1 MWEHRARVCCTPWQL
16 QVICLCVVQQIELI
30 SSLTPLNDL
39 TKFMD
44 LPTNRIKKFGTFGGV
59 FTPTLLTILGVIMY
73 LRLGWVVGNAGLL
86 GAWLIILISFF
97 ITLCTALSMSAI
109 TTNIRIGA
117 GGAYAIVSQALGL
130 EVGGSLGIPRYI
142 SQGLAVTMYIF
153 GFREGWLRIFPD
165 HNAFLV
171 DIVVFGMLFTIAYIS
186 ANLAIK
192 TQYIIMGIIVLSLVS
207 IVIAANNG
215 IMGIPS
221 REALS
226 WGTFRGSVENGFGGS
241 SFWVVFAVF
250 FPAATGIMA
259 GANMSGELKDPKRSI
274 PLGTLWAIGVSFVI
288 YMLLA
293 YWVARSATE
302 TELLNNYYIM
312 VDKSYFGPLV
322 IAGILGATF
331 SSALASIVGSSRI
344 LFAMG
349 EHKVLPYSGFLQ
361 FQSKNGQPRNAMLV
375 TGVLIF
381 LTLLLRNLNA
391 VAPLVTLFFLITYAM
406 INIVVIIE
414 QNLGLISYRP
424 LFKIHR
430 WVPWFGLISSVF
442 AMFIIN
448 PAVSLISIV
457 IVLMV
462 YLYLS
467 RQNLET
473 PFEDVRSGLFV
484 SFAEWAA
491 KHTWGMKKMQQRAW
505 KANLMVPV
513 RDINGLRGTFEF
525 LRNIAKPKGSIK
537 LLGIQ
542 PFSENNDL
550 AGQLEA
556 ISADFREKGVFSSSA
571 VIHTDEF
578 ANGINYGS
586 QALQGAFFK
595 PNIVF
600 LNMQAHDDY
609 ETELRPVMR
618 ESIRLEIGILLFLLH
633 PTALLGQRN
642 TINVWVSDR
651 DGNWNL
657 GWDIGNLDLS
667 ILVAY
672 KLKMN
677 WNARIR
683 LITVIRNP
691 EEEENARGFLN
702 TLITL
707 ARLPKTLTEV
717 RIGEFKSVVSQ
728 APSADLN
735 VFGMDEDLPFEFV
748 REMSEKTMSSCLF
761 VKDSGHESILA

>member
-1 MWEHRARVCCTPWQL
+1 MQ
-16 QVICLCVVQQIELI
+16 
-30 SSLTPLNDL
+30 N
-39 TKFMD
+39 K
-44 LPTNRIKKFGTFGGV
+44 TNLAKKFGTFGGV

-86 GAWLIILISFF
+86 GAWLIILIAFL

-130 EVGGSLGIPRYI
+130 EVGGSLGIPRYL

-153 GFREGWLRIFPD
+153 GFREGWLGIFPD
-165 HNAFLV
+165 HNAFFV
-171 DIVVFGMLFTIAYIS
+171 DVIVFLILFTIAYIS

-192 TQYIIMGIIVLSLVS
+192 TQYIIMGIIVLSLLS
-207 IVIAANNG
+207 IVLAAYDG
-215 IMGIPS
+215 SMFEPTS
-221 REALS
+221 EALS
-226 WGTFRGSVENGFGGS
+226 WGTFKGSIENGFSGS

-259 GANMSGELKDPKRSI
+259 GANMSGELKDPKQSI
-274 PLGTLWAIGVSFVI
+274 PRGTLWAIAVSFFI
-288 YMLLA
+288 YMALA
-293 YWVARSATE
+293 FWISRSATE
-302 TELLNNYYIM
+302 TELLTNYYIM
-312 VDKSYFGPLV
+312 VDKAFFGELI

-349 EHKVLPYSGFLQ
+349 EHKVLPYSTLLAGT
-361 FQSKNGQPRNAMLV
+361 SKNGQPRNAMLV
-375 TGVLIF
+375 TGILIF

-414 QNLGLISYRP
+414 QRLGLISYRP
-424 LFKIHR
+424 IFKIPK
-430 WVPWFGLISSVF
+430 WVPYLGLISSVF

-448 PAVSLISIV
+448 PSVSLISV
-457 IVLMV
+457 AIVLVV
-462 YLYLS
+462 YWYLS

-513 RDINGLRGTFEF
+513 RDISGLKGSFEF
-525 LRNIAKPKGSIK
+525 LRNITKPKGSIK
-537 LLGIQ
+537 LLGIT
-542 PFSENNDL
+542 PFSEENTL
-550 AGQLEA
+550 SQELETIA
-556 ISADFREKGVFSSSA
+556 ASFRDKGVFSSSA

-578 ANGINYGS
+578 ANGINYGN
-586 QALQGAFFK
+586 QALQGAFFR
-595 PNIVF
+595 PNIIF
-600 LNMQAHDDY
+600 LNLQNHDDY
-609 ETELRPVMR
+609 ESELKPVMK
-618 ESIRLEIGILLFLLH
+618 EAIRLEIGVLLYKLH
-633 PTALLGQRN
+633 PIALLGQRN
-642 TINVWVSDR
+642 MINVWVSNR
-651 DGNWNL
+651 KGNWTL
-657 GWDIGNLDLS
+657 SWDIGNLDLS
-667 ILVAY
+667 VLIAY

-677 WNARIR
+677 WNAQIR
-683 LITVIRNP
+683 LITVIDDT
-691 EEEENARGFLN
+691 EEEQNAKDFLKSLVN
-702 TLITL
+702 L
-707 ARLPKTLTEV
+707 ARLPQTLTKV
-717 RIGEFKSVVSQ
+717 HVGSFFEFVPN
-728 APSADLN
+728 APTADLN
-735 VFGMDEDLPFEFV
+735 IFGMDDTLKYDFIKS
-748 REMSEKTMSSCLF
+748 MSEKTKSSCLF

>member
-1 MWEHRARVCCTPWQL
+1 METKGM
-16 QVICLCVVQQIELI
+16 QQ
-30 SSLTPLNDL
+30 
-39 TKFMD
+39 
-44 LPTNRIKKFGTFGGV
+44 KKFGTFGGV

-86 GAWLIILISFF
+86 GTWLIIIISFA

-130 EVGGSLGIPRYI
+130 EVGGSLGIPRYV

-153 GFREGWLRIFPD
+153 GFREGWLGIFPD
-165 HNAFLV
+165 HIPFLV
-171 DIVVFGMLFTIAYIS
+171 DVLVFALLFGIAYVS

-192 TQYIIMGIIVLSLVS
+192 TQYIIIGIIMLSFISIILAAYEGSMFNTNTDVLRFGS
-207 IVIAANNG
+207 
-215 IMGIPS
+215 
-221 REALS
+221 
-226 WGTFRGSVENGFGGS
+226 FKGSVENNFSGS
-241 SFWVVFAVF
+241 NFWIVFAVF

-259 GANMSGELKDPKRSI
+259 GANMSGELKDAKKSI
-274 PLGTLWAIGVSFVI
+274 PVGTLWAIGVSFII

-293 YWVARSATE
+293 YWIARSATE
-302 TELLNNYYIM
+302 AELLADYYVI
-312 VDKSYFGPLV
+312 VEKAYFGPL
-322 IAGILGATF
+322 ILAGILGATF

-349 EHKVLPYSGFLQ
+349 EHKVLPYSTFLAG
-361 FQSKNGQPRNAMLV
+361 QSANGQPRNAMLI
-375 TGVLIF
+375 TGILIF
-381 LTLLLRNLNA
+381 ATMLLRNINA

-424 LFKIHR
+424 IFKIHR
-430 WVPWFGLISSVF
+430 WVPWVGLISSVF

-448 PAVSLISIV
+448 PTVSLLSVMIV
-457 IVLMV
+457 FVV
-462 YLYLS
+462 YWYLS

-505 KANLMVPV
+505 KPNLMVPV
-513 RDINGLRGTFEF
+513 RDINGVKGIFPF

-537 LLGIQ
+537 LLGIE
-542 PFSENNDL
+542 PFSEKSKL
-550 AGQLEA
+550 AEQLENL
-556 ISADFREKGVFSSSA
+556 SESFRTKGVFSSWT

-578 ANGINYGS
+578 TKGINYGS

-600 LNMQAHDDY
+600 LNLQEHDDY
-609 ETELRPVMR
+609 EAELRPIIK
-618 ESIRLEIGILLFLLH
+618 ESIRLEIGVLLYVAH
-633 PTALLGQRN
+633 PTALLGERN
-642 TINVWVSDR
+642 IINVWISDR
-651 DGNWNL
+651 QSNWSI

-667 ILVAY
+667 LLIAY
-672 KLKMN
+672 KLKLN
-677 WNARIR
+677 WNAKIR
-683 LITVIRNP
+683 LITVINDP
-691 EEEENARGFLN
+691 KEEQNAREFLN
-702 TLITL
+702 SLINL
-707 ARLPKTLTEV
+707 ARLPETITEV
-717 RIGEFKSVVSQ
+717 YIGTFKQVMDN

-735 VFGMDEDLPFEFV
+735 IFGMEENLSFHFV
-748 REMSEKTMSSCLF
+748 KEMVFKTNSSCLF

>member
-1 MWEHRARVCCTPWQL
+1 
-16 QVICLCVVQQIELI
+16 
-30 SSLTPLNDL
+30 
-39 TKFMD
+39 MD
-44 LPTNRIKKFGTFGGV
+44 NRPTTTKKFGTFGGV

-73 LRLGWVVGNAGLL
+73 LRLGWVVGNAGLM
-86 GAWLIILISFF
+86 GAWLIILISFL

-153 GFREGWLRIFPD
+153 GFREGWLGIFPD

-171 DIVVFGMLFTIAYIS
+171 DITVFTMLFTIAYIS

-192 TQYIIMGIIVLSLVS
+192 TQYIIMGIIVLSLIS
-207 IVIAANNG
+207 IIVAAYSG
-215 IMGIPS
+215 SMEIPTND
-221 REALS
+221 ALS
-226 WGTFRGSVENGFGGS
+226 WGSFKGSIENGFSGS
-241 SFWVVFAVF
+241 NFWIVFAVF

-259 GANMSGELKDPKRSI
+259 GANMSGELKQPKRSI
-274 PLGTLWAIGVSFVI
+274 PTGTLWAIGVSFII

-293 YWVARSATE
+293 FWIARSASE
-302 TELLNNYYIM
+302 EELLNNYYIM
-312 VDKSYFGPLV
+312 VEKAYIGPLI

-349 EHKVLPYSGFLQ
+349 EHKVLPYSNFLAG
-361 FQSKNGQPRNAMLV
+361 QSNNGQPRNAMMV
-375 TGVLIF
+375 TGILIF
-381 LTLLLRNLNA
+381 VTLLLRNINA

-424 LFKIHR
+424 VFKIHR
-430 WVPWFGLISSVF
+430 WVPWFGLVSSVF

-448 PAVSLISIV
+448 PAVSLISIM

-462 YLYLS
+462 YWYLS

-513 RDINGLRGTFEF
+513 RDVNGLKGTFEF

-537 LLGIQ
+537 LLGVE
-542 PFSENNDL
+542 PFSERSTL
-550 AGQLEA
+550 ATELEA
-556 ISADFREKGVFSSSA
+556 ISASFREKGAFSSSS
-571 VIHTDEF
+571 VIHTDQF
-578 ANGINYGS
+578 ANGINYSS
-586 QALQGAFFK
+586 QALQGAFFR

-600 LNMQAHDDY
+600 LNLQDHDDY
-609 ETELRPVMR
+609 ENELRPVMK
-618 ESIRLEIGILLFLLH
+618 ESIRLEVGVLLYLSH

-651 DGNWNL
+651 QSKWDL

-677 WNARIR
+677 WGARIR
-683 LITVIRNP
+683 LITVIKDP
-691 EEEENARGFLN
+691 KEENNAKQFLSS
-702 TLITL
+702 LINL
-707 ARLPKTLTEV
+707 ARLPQTLTEV
-717 RIGEFKSVVSQ
+717 HIGDFGSVVNK

-735 VFGMDEDLPFEFV
+735 IFGMDEGLPFSFV
-748 REMSEKTMSSCLF
+748 KEMSVKTQSSCLF

>member
-1 MWEHRARVCCTPWQL
+1 MENQPKQ
-16 QVICLCVVQQIELI
+16 
-30 SSLTPLNDL
+30 
-39 TKFMD
+39 
-44 LPTNRIKKFGTFGGV
+44 IKKFGTFGGV

-86 GAWLIILISFF
+86 GAWLIIIISFL

-153 GFREGWLRIFPD
+153 GFREGWLSIFPD

-171 DIVVFGMLFTIAYIS
+171 DIIVFGVLFTIAYIS

-192 TQYIIMGIIVLSLVS
+192 TQFIIMGIIILSLIS
-207 IVIAANNG
+207 IVIAAYEG
-215 IMGIPS
+215 SMGIPTS
-221 REALS
+221 DALS
-226 WGTFRGSVENGFGGS
+226 WGSFKGSIENKFNGS
-241 SFWVVFAVF
+241 NFWIVFAVF

-259 GANMSGELKDPKRSI
+259 GANMSGELKNPKKSI
-274 PLGTLWAIGVSFVI
+274 PTGTLWAIGVSFII

-293 YWVARSATE
+293 FWISRSATE
-302 TELLNNYYIM
+302 YELLNNYYIM
-312 VDKSYFGPLV
+312 VEKAYFGPLI

-349 EHKVLPYSGFLQ
+349 EHKVLPFSNFLYG
-361 FQSKNGQPRNAMLV
+361 QSKNGQPRNAMLV
-375 TGVLIF
+375 TGIFIF

-414 QNLGLISYRP
+414 QRLGLISYRP
-424 LFKIHR
+424 VFKIYK
-430 WVPWFGLISSVF
+430 WVPWLGLISSVF
-442 AMFIIN
+442 TMFIIN
-448 PAVSLISIV
+448 PTVSLVSIM
-457 IVLMV
+457 IVLMM
-462 YLYLS
+462 YWYLS

-513 RDINGLRGTFEF
+513 RDVNGLKGSFEF

-537 LLGIQ
+537 LLGIE
-542 PFSENNDL
+542 PFSEKSTL
-550 AGQLEA
+550 ASELED
-556 ISADFREKGVFSSSA
+556 ISAAFRLKDVFSSSA
-571 VIHTDEF
+571 VIHTNEF
-578 ANGINYGS
+578 AKGINYGS

-600 LNMQAHDDY
+600 LNMQNHDDY
-609 ETELRPVMR
+609 ETELRPVIK
-618 ESIRLEIGILLFLLH
+618 ESIRLEIGVLLYVSH

-651 DGNWNL
+651 KGNWNI

-667 ILVAY
+667 ILIAY

-683 LITVIRNP
+683 LITVINNP
-691 EEEENARGFLN
+691 NEETNAKEFLSS
-702 TLITL
+702 LINL
-707 ARLPKTLTEV
+707 ARLPETLTEV
-717 RIGEFKSVVSQ
+717 YVGDFNTIVKN
-728 APSADLN
+728 APNADLN
-735 VFGMDEDLPFEFV
+735 IFGMHEDLQFEFV
-748 REMSEKTMSSCLF
+748 NKIILKTNSSCLF

>member
-1 MWEHRARVCCTPWQL
+1 MEKPAVT
-16 QVICLCVVQQIELI
+16 
-30 SSLTPLNDL
+30 
-39 TKFMD
+39 
-44 LPTNRIKKFGTFGGV
+44 IKKFGTFGGV

-86 GAWLIILISFF
+86 GAWLIIIISFL

-130 EVGGSLGIPRYI
+130 EVGGSLGIPRYV

-153 GFREGWLRIFPD
+153 GFREGWLGIFPE
-165 HNAFLV
+165 HNPFLV
-171 DIVVFGMLFTIAYIS
+171 DVIVFGTLFTIAYIS

-192 TQYIIMGIIVLSLVS
+192 TQFIIMGVIVLSLVS
-207 IVIAANNG
+207 IVIAAYEG
-215 IMGIPS
+215 SMTLPTS
-221 REALS
+221 DALS
-226 WGTFRGSVENGFGGS
+226 WGTFKGSIENNFSGS
-241 SFWVVFAVF
+241 NFWIVFAVF

-259 GANMSGELKDPKRSI
+259 GANMSGELKDPKKSI
-274 PLGTLWAIGVSFVI
+274 PSGTLWAIGVSFVI

-293 YWVARSATE
+293 FWIARSATGE
-302 TELLNNYYIM
+302 ELISNYYVM
-312 VDKSYFGPLV
+312 VDKAFFGPMI
-322 IAGILGATF
+322 IAGVLGATF

-349 EHKVLPYSGFLQ
+349 EHQVLPYSKFLAG
-361 FQSKNGQPRNAMLV
+361 QSHNGQPRNAMLI
-375 TGVLIF
+375 TGALIF

-424 LFKIHR
+424 VFKIHR
-430 WVPWFGLISSVF
+430 WVPWVGLISSVF
-442 AMFIIN
+442 TMFIIN
-448 PAVSLISIV
+448 PTVSLVSIM

-462 YLYLS
+462 YWYLS

-513 RDINGLRGTFEF
+513 RDVSGLKGTFEF

-537 LLGIQ
+537 LLGIE
-542 PFSENNDL
+542 PFSETSSL
-550 AGQLEA
+550 AGELEA
-556 ISADFREKGVFSSSA
+556 ISSSFREKGVFSSSS
-571 VIHTDEF
+571 VIHTAEF
-578 ANGINYGS
+578 AKGINYSS
-586 QALQGAFFK
+586 QALQGTFFK

-600 LNMQAHDDY
+600 LNLQEHDDY
-609 ETELRPVMR
+609 DNELRPVMK
-618 ESIRLEIGILLFLLH
+618 ECIRLEIGILLYLLH
-633 PTALLGQRN
+633 PTALLGQRQV
-642 TINVWVSDR
+642 INVWVSDR
-651 DGNWNL
+651 RGNWDL
-657 GWDIGNLDLS
+657 SWDIGNLDLS
-667 ILVAY
+667 ILIAY
-672 KLKMN
+672 KLRMN
-677 WNARIR
+677 WGANIR
-683 LITVIRNP
+683 LITVIN
-691 EEEENARGFLN
+691 ETEEENNAQNFLHS
-702 TLITL
+702 LINL
-707 ARLPKTLTEV
+707 ARLPETMTEV
-717 RIGEFKSVVSQ
+717 HVGDFSSIVEQ
-728 APSADLN
+728 APPADLN
-735 VFGMDEDLPFEFV
+735 IFGMDENLPFGFV
-748 REMSEKTMSSCLF
+748 KEMSRKTQSSCLF

>member
-1 MWEHRARVCCTPWQL
+1 
-16 QVICLCVVQQIELI
+16 
-30 SSLTPLNDL
+30 
-39 TKFMD
+39 MD
-44 LPTNRIKKFGTFGGV
+44 SQPKRLKKFGTFGGV

-86 GAWLIILISFF
+86 GAWLIILISFV

-153 GFREGWLRIFPD
+153 GFREGWLSIFPG

-171 DIVVFGMLFTIAYIS
+171 DIIVFGILFSIAYVS

-192 TQYIIMGIIVLSLVS
+192 TQYIIMGIIILSLIS
-207 IVIAANNG
+207 IVIAAYEG
-215 IMGIPS
+215 AMVIPTS
-221 REALS
+221 DALS
-226 WGTFRGSVENGFGGS
+226 WGSFKGSIENNFSGS
-241 SFWVVFAVF
+241 NFWVVFAVF

-259 GANMSGELKDPKRSI
+259 GANMSGELKNPKKSI
-274 PLGTLWAIGVSFVI
+274 PSGTLWAIGVSFVI

-293 YWVARSATE
+293 FWIARSATE
-302 TELLNNYYIM
+302 QELLSNYYIM
-312 VDKSYFGPLV
+312 VDKAFIGPLV

-349 EHKVLPYSGFLQ
+349 EHKVLPNSNFLAG
-361 FQSKNGQPRNAMLV
+361 QSKNGQPRNAMLV
-375 TGVLIF
+375 TGILIF
-381 LTLLLRNLNA
+381 LTLLLRNINA

-414 QNLGLISYRP
+414 QRLGLISYRP
-424 LFKIHR
+424 VFKIHK

-448 PAVSLISIV
+448 PTVSLVSIM

-462 YLYLS
+462 YWYLS

-513 RDINGLRGTFEF
+513 RDINGLKGNFEF

-537 LLGIQ
+537 LLGIE
-542 PFSENNDL
+542 PWSESSSL
-550 AGQLEA
+550 PSELEA
-556 ISADFREKGVFSSSA
+556 ISAAFREKEVFSSSS
-571 VIHTDEF
+571 VIHTDQF
-578 ANGINYGS
+578 ANGINYSS
-586 QALQGAFFK
+586 QALQGAFFR

-600 LNMQAHDDY
+600 LNMQDHDNY
-609 ETELRPVMR
+609 ETELRPVMK
-618 ESIRLEIGILLFLLH
+618 ESIRLEIGVLLYLSH

-642 TINVWVSDR
+642 MINVWVSDR
-651 DGNWNL
+651 QGNWNL

-677 WNARIR
+677 WGARIR
-683 LITVIRNP
+683 LITVVTDP
-691 EEEENARGFLN
+691 DEEVNAQKFLHS
-702 TLITL
+702 LINM
-707 ARLPKTLTEV
+707 ARLPHTLTEV
-717 RIGEFKSVVSQ
+717 HVGHFSTIVEQ

-735 VFGMDEDLPFEFV
+735 IFGMDENLPFKFV
-748 REMSEKTMSSCLF
+748 KEMSEKTQSSCLF

>member
-1 MWEHRARVCCTPWQL
+1 MEKQPA
-16 QVICLCVVQQIELI
+16 
-30 SSLTPLNDL
+30 SL
-39 TKFMD
+39 
-44 LPTNRIKKFGTFGGV
+44 KKFGTFGGV

-86 GAWLIILISFF
+86 GTWLIIVVSFL

-153 GFREGWLRIFPD
+153 GFREGWLGIFPD

-171 DIVVFGMLFTIAYIS
+171 DIIVFGLLFTIAYIS

-192 TQYIIMGIIVLSLVS
+192 TQFIIMGIIVLSLIS
-207 IVIAANNG
+207 IVVAAYNG
-215 IMGIPS
+215 IMEIPS
-221 REALS
+221 SEALK
-226 WGTFRGSVENGFGGS
+226 WGSFQGSVENNFSGS
-241 SFWVVFAVF
+241 NFWIVFAVF

-259 GANMSGELKDPKRSI
+259 GANMSGELKDPKSSI
-274 PLGTLWAIGVSFVI
+274 PKGTLWAIGVSFII

-293 YWVARSATE
+293 FWIARSATE
-302 TELLNNYYIM
+302 EELLNNYYVM
-312 VDKSYFGPLV
+312 VDKAYFGPLI

-349 EHKVLPYSGFLQ
+349 EHKVLPYSNFLKG
-361 FQSKNGQPRNAMLV
+361 QSPNGQPRNAMMV
-375 TGVLIF
+375 TGLLI
-381 LTLLLRNLNA
+381 LTTLMLRNINA
-391 VAPLVTLFFLITYAM
+391 VAPLVTLFFLITYVM

-424 LFKIHR
+424 VFKIHR
-430 WVPWFGLISSVF
+430 WVPWLGLISAVF

-448 PAVSLISIV
+448 PTISLLSV
-457 IVLMV
+457 MIVLMV
-462 YLYLS
+462 YWYLS

-513 RDINGLRGTFEF
+513 RDLNGLKGNFEF
-525 LRNIAKPKGSIK
+525 LRNITRPKGSIK
-537 LLGIQ
+537 LLGIKAF
-542 PFSENNDL
+542 PEAEKL
-550 AGQLEA
+550 AGQLEGVA
-556 ISADFREKGVFSSSA
+556 AAFRQKGVFSSCS
-571 VIHTDEF
+571 VICTDQF

-600 LNMQAHDDY
+600 LNMQDHDNY
-609 ETELRPVMR
+609 ETELRPIMK
-618 ESIRLEIGILLFLLH
+618 ESIRLEIGILLFLSH
-633 PTALLGQRN
+633 PTAQLGQRN

-651 DGNWNL
+651 KGNWNL

-672 KLKMN
+672 KLKIN
-677 WNARIR
+677 WGARIR
-683 LITVIRNP
+683 LITVIEDP
-691 EEEENARGFLN
+691 KEADNARNFLDS
-702 TLITL
+702 LISL
-707 ARLPKTLTEV
+707 ARLPQTLTEV
-717 RIGEFKSVVSQ
+717 HIGAFRDIVDI
-728 APSADLN
+728 APPADLN
-735 VFGMDEDLPFEFV
+735 IFGMDEDLPFEFV
-748 REMSEKTMSSCLF
+748 KEMSSKTQSSCLF

>member
-1 MWEHRARVCCTPWQL
+1 MEK
-16 QVICLCVVQQIELI
+16 QVR
-30 SSLTPLNDL
+30 T
-39 TKFMD
+39 F
-44 LPTNRIKKFGTFGGV
+44 KKFGTFGGV

-86 GAWLIILISFF
+86 GTWLIIGISFL

-153 GFREGWLRIFPD
+153 GFREGWLGIFPG
-165 HNAFLV
+165 HNAFFV
-171 DIVVFGMLFTIAYIS
+171 DIIVFGILITIAYIS

-192 TQYIIMGIIVLSLVS
+192 TQFIIMAIIALSLISV
-207 IVIAANNG
+207 IIAAYQG
-215 IMGIPS
+215 SMTIPTS
-221 REALS
+221 EALS
-226 WGTFRGSVENGFGGS
+226 WGTFKGSIENGFEGS
-241 SFWVVFAVF
+241 DFWLVFAVF

-274 PLGTLWAIGVSFVI
+274 PTGTLWAIGVSFLI
-288 YMLLA
+288 YMSMA
-293 YWVARSATE
+293 FWISRSASE

-312 VDKSYFGPLV
+312 VEKAYIGPLI

-349 EHKVLPYSGFLQ
+349 EHKVLPFSGFLAG
-361 FQSKNGQPRNAMLV
+361 QSNNGQPRNAMLI
-375 TGVLIF
+375 TGILIF
-381 LTLLLRNLNA
+381 LTLLLRNINA

-424 LFKIHR
+424 VFKIHR
-430 WVPWFGLISSVF
+430 WVPWFGLVSSVL

-448 PAVSLISIV
+448 PVVSLISIM

-462 YLYLS
+462 YWYLS

-473 PFEDVRSGLFV
+473 PFEDVRSGLFF

-513 RDINGLRGTFEF
+513 RDINGLKGTFEF

-537 LLGIQ
+537 LLGIEGY
-542 PFSENNDL
+542 SETSTL
-550 AGQLEA
+550 AQELEA
-556 ISADFREKGVFSSSA
+556 ISASFRQKGVFSSHS

-578 ANGINYGS
+578 AKGINYGN
-586 QALQGAFFK
+586 QALQGAFFR

-600 LNMQAHDDY
+600 LNLQNHDDY
-609 ETELRPVMR
+609 ETELRPVMK
-618 ESIRLEIGILLFLLH
+618 ESIRLEIGVLLYLSH

-651 DGNWNL
+651 KTNWDL

-677 WNARIR
+677 WGARIR
-683 LITVIRNP
+683 IITVIGDP
-691 EEEENARGFLN
+691 KEEANAQKFLN
-702 TLITL
+702 LLINL
-707 ARLPKTLTEV
+707 ARLPETLTEV
-717 RIGEFKSVVSQ
+717 HVGDFNAIVRN

-735 VFGMDEDLPFEFV
+735 IFGMDADLKFAFVED
-748 REMSEKTMSSCLF
+748 MSAKTQSSCLF

>member
-1 MWEHRARVCCTPWQL
+1 MKGD
-16 QVICLCVVQQIELI
+16 
-30 SSLTPLNDL
+30 SS
-39 TKFMD
+39 KK
-44 LPTNRIKKFGTFGGV
+44 IKKFGTFGGV

-86 GAWLIILISFF
+86 GAWLIILISFL

-153 GFREGWLRIFPD
+153 GFREGWLAIFPE

-171 DIVVFGMLFTIAYIS
+171 DIVVFVSLFTIAYIS

-192 TQYIIMGIIVLSLVS
+192 TQFIIMGVIFLSFVSIIVAAYNGSMELPLSDS
-207 IVIAANNG
+207 
-215 IMGIPS
+215 
-221 REALS
+221 LS
-226 WGTFRGSVENGFGGS
+226 WGSFKGSVENGFKGS
-241 SFWVVFAVF
+241 DFWIVFAVF

-259 GANMSGELKDPKRSI
+259 GANMSGELKNPKKSI
-274 PLGTLWAIGVSFVI
+274 PSGTLWAIGVSFVI

-293 YWVARSATE
+293 FWISRSASE
-302 TELLNNYYIM
+302 EELLTNYYVM
-312 VDKSYFGPLV
+312 VDKAYFGPLI
-322 IAGILGATF
+322 IAGVLGATF

-349 EHKVLPYSGFLQ
+349 EHQVLPYSKILSGT
-361 FQSKNGQPRNAMLV
+361 SDTGQPRNAMIV
-375 TGVLIF
+375 TGILIF
-381 LTLLLRNLNA
+381 LTLLLRNINA

-414 QNLGLISYRP
+414 QRLGLISYRP
-424 LFKIHR
+424 IFKIHK
-430 WVPWFGLISSVF
+430 WVPWLGLISSIF

-448 PAVSLISIV
+448 PSISLISFA

-462 YLYLS
+462 YWYLS
-467 RQNLET
+467 RQNLKT
-473 PFEDVRSGLFV
+473 PFEDVRSGIFV

-513 RDINGLRGTFEF
+513 RDVNGLKGSFEF
-525 LRNIAKPKGSIK
+525 LRNIARPKGSIK
-537 LLGIQ
+537 LLGIER
-542 PFSENNDL
+542 FTEHSTLALELEN
-550 AGQLEA
+550 
-556 ISADFREKGVFSSSA
+556 ISASFREKGVFSSST
-571 VIHTDEF
+571 VINTDQF

-595 PNIVF
+595 PNIMF
-600 LNMQAHDDY
+600 LNLQDHDDY
-609 ETELRPVMR
+609 NNEIKPVMK
-618 ESIRLEIGILLFLLH
+618 ESMRLEIGILLFNLH
-633 PTALLGQRN
+633 TTALLGQRN
-642 TINVWVSDR
+642 TINVWVSNR
-651 DGNWNL
+651 KGNWEL
-657 GWDIGNLDLS
+657 GGWDIGNLDLS
-667 ILVAY
+667 LLIAY

-677 WNARIR
+677 WEASIRMIIVVDDPKEEDNAKNFLKR
-683 LITVIRNP
+683 LKS
-691 EEEENARGFLN
+691 
-702 TLITL
+702 L

-717 RIGEFKSVVSQ
+717 HVGIFDEFVLK

-735 VFGMDEDLPFEFV
+735 IFGMQETLPFDFIKN
-748 REMSEKTMSSCLF
+748 MTTKTNSSCLF

>member
-1 MWEHRARVCCTPWQL
+1 
-16 QVICLCVVQQIELI
+16 
-30 SSLTPLNDL
+30 
-39 TKFMD
+39 MD
-44 LPTNRIKKFGTFGGV
+44 AQTNAPKKFGTFGGV

-86 GAWLIILISFF
+86 GAWLIIIVSFL

-153 GFREGWLRIFPD
+153 GFREGWLGIFPD

-171 DIVVFGMLFTIAYIS
+171 DVIVFGLLITIAYIS

-192 TQYIIMGIIVLSLVS
+192 TQFIIMGIIVLSLVS
-207 IVIAANNG
+207 IVIAAYEG
-215 IMGIPS
+215 SMSIPTS
-221 REALS
+221 DALS
-226 WGTFRGSVENGFGGS
+226 WGSFRGSVENGFSGS
-241 SFWVVFAVF
+241 SFWIVFAVF

-259 GANMSGELKDPKRSI
+259 GANMSGELKEPKRSI
-274 PLGTLWAIGVSFVI
+274 PIGTLWAIGVSFVI
-288 YMLLA
+288 YMGLA
-293 YWVARSATE
+293 FWISRSATE
-302 TELLNNYYIM
+302 TELVSNYYIM
-312 VDKSYFGPLV
+312 VDKAYFGPLI

-349 EHKVLPYSGFLQ
+349 EHRVLPFSEFLSGT
-361 FQSKNGQPRNAMLV
+361 SGNGQPRNAMLI
-375 TGVLIF
+375 TGILIF
-381 LTLLLRNLNA
+381 ATLLLRNLNA

-424 LFKIHR
+424 VFKIHR
-430 WVPWFGLISSVF
+430 WVPWLGLVSSVF

-448 PAVSLISIV
+448 PTISLVSIM
-457 IVLMV
+457 IVLAV
-462 YLYLS
+462 YWYLS

-513 RDINGLRGTFEF
+513 RDLNGLKGTFEF
-525 LRNIAKPKGSIK
+525 LRNIARPKGSIK
-537 LLGIQ
+537 LLGIES
-542 PFSENNDL
+542 FSESSSLSNE
-550 AGQLEA
+550 LEA
-556 ISADFREKGVFSSSA
+556 ISEAFREKGVFSSSA

-578 ANGINYGS
+578 AKGINYGS
-586 QALQGAFFK
+586 QALQGAFFR

-600 LNMQAHDDY
+600 LNLQDHDDY
-609 ETELRPVMR
+609 ETELRPVIK
-618 ESIRLEIGILLFLLH
+618 ESIRLEIGVLLYFLH
-633 PTALLGQRN
+633 PVALLGQRN

-651 DGNWNL
+651 KTQWDL

-677 WNARIR
+677 WQARIR
-683 LITVIRNP
+683 LITVINDP
-691 EEEENARGFLN
+691 QEAEKARDFLSL
-702 TLITL
+702 LINL
-707 ARLPKTLTEV
+707 ARLPETLTEV
-717 RIGEFKSVVSQ
+717 IVGDFNTVITQ
-728 APSADLN
+728 APAADLN
-735 VFGMDEDLPFEFV
+735 IFGMDDDLKFNFV
-748 REMSEKTMSSCLF
+748 KEMSAKTKSTCLF